1 MFPFSRGYHDF
12 HQDERCLTPSHLR
25 DSPEGRLRSCTD
37 RSARPTCKTRLIF
50 SLHNDLFPFSRGYH
64 DFHQDERCLTPSHF
78 RDSPE
83 GRLRSCTDRSARPTC
98 YTRLIFSLHN
108 NGFPFSRGI
117 TTFTKMK
124 DVSPPVTYVTAPR
137 GDCGPARTGRQGR
150 LVKPGT

>member
-64 DFHQDERCLTPSHF
+64 DFHQDERCLTPSHL

-108 NGFPFSRGI
+108 NGFPFSRGYHDFHQDERWL
-117 TTFTKMK
+117 TPSHLR
-124 DVSPPVTYVTAPR
+124 DSPE
-137 GDCGPARTGRQGR
+137 GR
-150 LVKPGT
+150 LRS